1 MGFVLSQIRDENS
14 RDDNSF
20 DNNSFDNN
28 SRADDSRGNN
38 DSDRAVTQGPIR
50 TGDERQD
57 CGPFTRVLQTAT
69 VRQGNQEEDD

>member
-1 MGFVLSQIRDENS
+1 MGFVLSQIRVENN

-28 SRADDSRGNN
+28 SRGDVSRDDN
-38 DSDRAVTQGPIR
+38 DSDCEATQGPIR

-57 CGPFTRVLQTAT
+57 CGPFTRVLQAAT
-69 VRQGNQEEDD
+69 VRQSNQEEDD